1 MTDHKIFILLLA
13 TISIVGTQPGHG
25 QGAPASNQTWE
36 AAARLSGLSAADI
49 ALLQTNRMLIANEAH
64 KQIFSAY
71 IGGKTP
77 LFITSDS
84 LLNAYH
90 ILYEESI
97 LRLENARAARLPGV
111 LQTILNNLE
120 DAGDHL
126 KGKPALVAAARARA
140 RLVPG
145 IALRLMDDS
154 FRFKDDSLNA
164 LLEQETKQIVTAQ
177 GVGRPKWLGQADP
190 SFVALDYS
198 RYKPRGFYTRS
209 EQLTRYFRA
218 VAWLQS
224 IPFRVSKDEELLAM
238 LMLGN
243 SVTGN
248 RFKDFA
254 RWSQLETFVRAYQTY
269 IGAGDDWDIMT
280 AAQEA
285 QNQLEMN
292 LDGDD
297 LQKKRDWLMQMA
309 GGHGEGPLINDQMR
323 FAPDDPQLFA
333 EPQFRIL
340 SAYRTPSAMLFQ
352 RTTDRRHFTRPY
364 PTGLEVPIALGSVF
378 AGDHIED
385 PQKQDLLK
393 TIAACK
399 TYFQGGRMYYQ
410 GESLYFKY
418 LEALKALLVQ
428 PEPDAPDFMKNEAW
442 QTKSCNT
449 VLAGWAQLSHTWALQ
464 AKQTVNYL
472 GVTRT
477 PVGFVEPVPE
487 FFSRMAGLAEATK
500 SRLKES
506 GAFAPDTAWVVQ
518 KLEQFKTIMAGVKD
532 YEEFLEKITK
542 LPPEDGSELYLALLH
557 EDPARLEMGSR
568 TSSTRTSV
576 WIDGLV
582 ADIKQG
588 QMGKAPWLVQLLK
601 EYDFDLEDLWERFE
615 RVSRRL
621 EALAH
626 KQLRGVDLNDSEN
639 AFIQTYGETIA
650 GIMLY
655 GGNSYENPRDD
666 APRVV
671 DVYANAEA
679 GGYLHVGIARPRAL
693 YVLYPWKGQA
703 ILCRGA
709 VMPYYEF
716 AATTRHTDASWKQML
731 DSEKRPSI
739 PKWLAPVVSGGTLSK
754 SKLKDEH

>member
-1 MTDHKIFILLLA
+1 MTHRNRFILLLA
-13 TISIVGTQPGHG
+13 SIFIVGTPPG
-25 QGAPASNQTWE
+25 QGRGASASNQTWE
-36 AAARLSGLSAADI
+36 AAARLGGLSAADI
-49 ALLQTNRMLIANEAH
+49 ALLQTNRMLIADKAY

-71 IGGKTP
+71 IGGKNP

-97 LRLENARAARLPGV
+97 LRLENARAARLTGV
-111 LQTILNNLE
+111 LQTVLNNLE

-126 KGKPALVAAARARA
+126 KGKPALVAAAKARA

-154 FRFKDDSLNA
+154 FRFKDDGLNA
-164 LLEQETKQIVTAQ
+164 LLDQETKRIVAAQ

-190 SFVALDYS
+190 SCAALDYS

-209 EQLTRYFRA
+209 EQLMRYFRA
-218 VAWLQS
+218 AAWLQS
-224 IPFRVSKDEELLAM
+224 IPFRVSSDEELLAM

-243 SVTGN
+243 SVDWS
-248 RFKDFA
+248 RFEDFYM
-254 RWSQLETFVRAYQTY
+254 RNELEKFVRGYQAY

-285 QNQLEMN
+285 LGNLQMN

-297 LQKKRDWLMQMA
+297 LQKERDRLMQKA
-309 GGHGEGPLINDQMR
+309 VGYGKGPLINDQIR
-323 FAPDDPQLFA
+323 FAPADPGLVA

-340 SAYRTPSAMLFQ
+340 SAYRTPSALLFQ

-364 PTGLEVPIALGSVF
+364 PNGLEVPMALGSVF
-378 AGDHIED
+378 AGDHLDD

-399 TYFQGGRMYYQ
+399 PYFQGG
-410 GESLYFKY
+410 SLYVKY

-500 SRLKES
+500 SRLKAS
-506 GAFAPDTAWVVQ
+506 GAFAPDQTWVIQ
-518 KLEQFKTIMAGVKD
+518 KLEQYKALLAGVENAD
-532 YEEFLEKITK
+532 QLLEKITK
-542 LPPEDGSELYLALLH
+542 LPPEDGSELYLELSH
-557 EDPARLEMGSR
+557 QDPARLELGFK
-568 TSSTRTSV
+568 TDATRTSA
-576 WIDGLV
+576 WIDGVV

-588 QMGKAPWLVQLLK
+588 RMGKAPWLVRLLK

-615 RVSRRL
+615 RVSRHL

-626 KQLRGVDLNDSEN
+626 KQLRGVELNDSEN
-639 AFIQTYGETIA
+639 IFIQTYGETIA

-655 GGNSYENPRDD
+655 GGNSYESPRDD

-671 DVYANAEA
+671 DVYANPEA
-679 GGYLHVGIARPRAL
+679 GGYLHVGIARPRTL
-693 YVLYPWKGQA
+693 YVLYPWKGMA
-703 ILCRGA
+703 ILCQGA

-731 DSEKRPSI
+731 DTETRPSI
-739 PKWLAPVVSGGTLSK
+739 PKWLAPVVSGGSLGK